1 MHHDALNKKTKMEVN
16 MSDKRPIEIIRDG
29 SLAASL
35 WERDGKNGRYFEFTL
50 SRSYKAGEVFRYSTT
65 FHERDTEA
73 LKRVIDRA
81 AEGIREKNG
90 IETKNE
96 SESTQADRDAGAHV
110 APAATGPTDSDEKAV
125 GPTSNG

>member
-1 MHHDALNKKTKMEVN
+1 

-35 WERDGKNGRYFEFTL
+35 WERDGKNGRYIEFTL

-65 FHERDTEA
+65 FHERDAEP
-73 LKRVIDRA
+73 LKRLLDRA

-90 IETKNE
+90 IETKKGR
-96 SESTQADRDAGAHV
+96 ESTQADRDAGAQV
-110 APAATGPTDSDEKAV
+110 APAATGPTDSEGSSQGEA
-125 GPTSNG
+125 

>member
-1 MHHDALNKKTKMEVN
+1 MEVN

-35 WERDGKNGRYFEFTL
+35 WVREGKNGRYLEFTL

-81 AEGIREKNG
+81 AEGIREKSG
-90 IETKNE
+90 TEGKE
-96 SESTQADRDAGAHV
+96 GSESCQADPVVGADV
-110 APAATGPTDSDEKAV
+110 APAATVPDDPEEKAAE
-125 GPTSNG
+125 TASNG